1 MNIFVLSESP
11 KESALMMID
20 KHVIKMP
27 TESMQMVSTNLNYLG
42 IDSPYK
48 PVMLNHPCT
57 IWSRTNRNN
66 AKWLVNHCKYLCQEY
81 TKRYSKIHRI
91 EELLEEYSEQI
102 QMMFNTLPDEELT
115 PFAQAMPDK
124 YRNGDAVKAYRQ
136 YYLSDKWNIA
146 SWKCEMPS
154 WWPNNHILK
163 KKQERIIKFNKQFNA
178 NIPLP
183 TV

>member
-11 KESALMMID
+11 KESAEMMMN
-20 KHVIKMP
+20 KHVVKMP
-27 TESMQMVSTNLNYLG
+27 TESMQMISTNLNHLG

-57 IWSRTNRNN
+57 IWSRTNKNN

-81 TKRYSKIHRI
+81 TKRYNKTHKI

-102 QMMFNTLPDEELT
+102 QAMFEALPDEKLT

-124 YRNGDAVKAYRQ
+124 YRNENAVEAYRQ
-136 YYLSDKWNIA
+136 YYLNEKWYFAEWSPA
-146 SWKCEMPS
+146 SMPD
-154 WWPNNHILK
+154 WWPNDQFK
-163 KKQERIIKFNKQFNA
+163 KMYRKSLGLDN
-178 NIPLP
+178 
-183 TV
+183 